1 MIATRTGLVNVSFF
15 PCVVFFAVA
24 GCRKPGRESV
34 LPPSITTVSV
44 WTPQCEPCVASPQA
58 RPILGP
64 TICYN
69 ETNTLT
75 PPPI

>member
-1 MIATRTGLVNVSFF
+1 MRVG
-15 PCVVFFAVA
+15 
-24 GCRKPGRESV
+24 GRKPDRESV
-34 LPPSITTVSV
+34 PLPSTATLSD